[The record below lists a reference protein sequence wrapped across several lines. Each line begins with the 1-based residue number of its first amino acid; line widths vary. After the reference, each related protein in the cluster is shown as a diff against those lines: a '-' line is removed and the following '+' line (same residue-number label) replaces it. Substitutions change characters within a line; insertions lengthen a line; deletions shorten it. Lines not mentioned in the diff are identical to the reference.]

1 MAYIDEESYQEMITA
16 LTNFK
21 KQIET
26 QCEIM
31 EQAGKDC
38 LDNMEED
45 QYAIDTNASLGLS
58 INKIRE
64 NYVTI
69 DKVIK
74 YLEEQLEK
82 ARKLRQ
88 KQEANG

>member
-45 QYAIDTNASLGLS
+45 QYAIDTNASLVIS

-64 NYVTI
+64 NYETI
-69 DKVIK
+69 DKAIK